1 MRSLSDSLA
10 TPHSEFGNISQEQKL
25 GVAKQLLLRELSVA
39 VCRWSAPTT
48 GSKNHCAVWHPA
60 RSPCETVFKSKPAQ
74 PITNMGLFGPT
85 PPPRVTAQEFK
96 SKVVS
101 QLYVHGFSQKERNE
115 VEELCMGDMYEDK
128 EQDQGID
135 LGELT
140 RKVEWLKANTGKHIL
155 SAEKIAA
162 LEQVLKMYM

>member
-1 MRSLSDSLA
+1 
-10 TPHSEFGNISQEQKL
+10 
-25 GVAKQLLLRELSVA
+25 
-39 VCRWSAPTT
+39 
-48 GSKNHCAVWHPA
+48 
-60 RSPCETVFKSKPAQ
+60 
-74 PITNMGLFGPT
+74 MGLFGPT

-115 VEELCMGDMYEDK
+115 VEELFMGDMYEDK